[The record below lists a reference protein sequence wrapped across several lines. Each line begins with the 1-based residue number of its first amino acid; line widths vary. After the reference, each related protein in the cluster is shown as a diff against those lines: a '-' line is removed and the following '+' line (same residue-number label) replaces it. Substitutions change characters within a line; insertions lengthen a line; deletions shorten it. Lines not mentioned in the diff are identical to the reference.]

1 MKITHHVNDDLL
13 YLYAAGDLKFGW
25 SLAIATHLAMCPTCR
40 VRHDAFEEVLA
51 TNLEQEQMS
60 EVSFGADDVLALAG
74 SQIERSAVSASTLA
88 TKSYTF
94 PKPLRDVCGDL
105 SDIKWSIMGGG
116 IKQKILS
123 EEDGLTARLLYISP
137 GASASAHGHNG
148 IELTQV
154 VAGGFYDGDRAFNT
168 GDMQIVAH
176 DSPHQ
181 PIAMKG
187 APCVCLAVTDA
198 PLVFQNFMPRLF
210 QRAFRI

>member
-25 SLAIATHLAMCPTCR
+25 SLAIATHLAMCPSCR
-40 VRHDAFEEVLA
+40 VRHDAFEQVLA
-51 TNLEQEQMS
+51 NNLEQERES
-60 EVSFGADDVLALAG
+60 EVSFGAEDVLAIAG
-74 SQIERSAVSASTLA
+74 SQIECGNIAVSTLA
-88 TKSYTF
+88 RKKYTF

-105 SDIKWSIMGGG
+105 DDIKWSTMGGG

-123 EEDGLTARLLYISP
+123 EEDGLSARLLYISA
-137 GASASAHGHNG
+137 GASASAHGHKG

-154 VAGGFYDGDRAFNT
+154 MTGGFYDGDQAFNT

-181 PIAMKG
+181 PIAMKD